1 MADKHK
7 PVVVQSREKVERN
20 RSALDRW
27 IDSAAWLDRPADVVQ
42 PAILKFYEAL
52 GGPGQGL
59 KSLLHGTKPLGH
71 PLHPA
76 LTAVPLGGF
85 TVMFLADWLAIFF
98 RAFPPLIGT
107 FALII
112 GILGMVASAATGYTD
127 YTGTSGRARRY
138 ATIHGLVM
146 TIVLLVMIASLLL
159 RYQTVGGLVFAGI
172 LVSSLAYLMVLF
184 GAFLGGHLSFGMG
197 TGVNRNAFVAGVT
210 DWTDVGSIA
219 DYREGKM
226 VRAQAG
232 DMPVLLVRL
241 GDRLNVI
248 AATCS
253 HAGGPLDEGKLE
265 GDIVICPWH
274 SSRFCVADGTV
285 KDGPATFDQPAFLV
299 REEKGKVQVRLPA
312 PLD

>member
-1 MADKHK
+1 MTDKHK
-7 PVVVQSREKVERN
+7 RVVAQSREGIELN

-27 IDSAAWLDRPADVVQ
+27 IDSAAWLDRPAKVVQ
-42 PAILKFYEAL
+42 GAILAFYKAL
-52 GGPGQGL
+52 AGPGQGL

-76 LTAVPLGGF
+76 VTAVPLGGF

-98 RAFPPLIGT
+98 RVVPPLIGT

-112 GILGMVASAATGYTD
+112 GILGMVGSAATGYTD
-127 YTGTSGRARRY
+127 YTGTSGMARRY
-138 ATIHGLVM
+138 ASIHGLIM
-146 TIVLLVMIASLLL
+146 TIVLLVMIASLVL
-159 RYQTVGGLVFAGI
+159 RYQPGSGLVFAGV
-172 LVSSLAYLMVLF
+172 LVSSLAYLLILF

-197 TGVNRNAFVAGVT
+197 AMVNRSAFVEGVT
-210 DWTDVGSIA
+210 DWTDVGSIV
-219 DYREGKM
+219 DLSDGKL

-241 GDRLNVI
+241 GDRLNAI

-299 REEKGKVQVRLPA
+299 REENGKVQVRLPA
-312 PLD
+312 PLH